1 MSSEKPRGP
10 LKRELRQLTS
20 VSSLGDLTQ
29 RQRTLLTFFAVLVA
43 IIGIY
48 TVLYNIGMRRLE
60 GDDYTLFRSFQTVV
74 ETMTTTGYGADS
86 PWRTPIMNVFVVS
99 MQLSGVVIGLVT
111 LRILIIPLFERAP
124 VVLDEQ
130 LTEKS
135 GHVVVCEYGRGRD
148 VLLDEFERIGI
159 EYVLVDSDKEEAI
172 NLSNRDYQVIDGDPT
187 DVETLERASVGE
199 ASLVV
204 SDAGDRNASVALT
217 ARRCNEDVRV
227 VCLTDTL
234 ERRDALERVGVDRVV
249 CPPALIGRR
258 LAEKAS
264 TDFDLS
270 TSSDVLGENTV
281 VREVVVRRDGLLHGL
296 TVDETPIT
304 GNSRLTVVAAWID
317 GELRIPPG
325 PSDRLTPNTVLVV
338 IGDAEAFET
347 IRGET
352 TDVQS
357 TGVHTDVIVAG
368 VGEAGMAAVERLPER
383 ADVTAVDVRDES
395 AVDVVGDAS
404 VPEVLERAG
413 VGTATSM
420 LVTIDNDDATLLA
433 TAVARSLA
441 DDIEILVRVTDAES
455 VPKAFGAGA
464 DYALSEQRTTAR
476 MLAADV
482 FDESVINPVGQIRI
496 VRTNAA
502 PFVGQS
508 LNSTDRNS
516 DRGWVALG
524 VERNGAFRTDDDV
537 EIEADD
543 SIVIA
548 GTDAAIQDFEQRTSS
563 AR

>member
-10 LKRELRQLTS
+10 LKRELSQLTS

-29 RQRTLLTFFAVLVA
+29 RQRTVLTFFAVLVA
-43 IIGIY
+43 IIGTY
-48 TVLYNIGMRRLE
+48 TVLYNVGMRRLE

-86 PWRTPIMNVFVVS
+86 PWRTPAMNVFVVS
-99 MQLSGVVIGLVT
+99 MQLSGVVIGFVT
-111 LRILIIPLFERAP
+111 LRILISPLFERAP

-135 GHVVVCEYGRGRD
+135 GHVIVCEYGRGRD

-187 DVETLERASVGE
+187 AVETLERASVGD

-204 SDAGDRNASVALT
+204 SDAGDRNANVALT
-217 ARRCNEDVRV
+217 ARQCNEDVRV
-227 VCLTDTL
+227 VCLTDTP
-234 ERRDALERVGVDRVV
+234 ERREALERAGVDRVV

-264 TDFDLS
+264 TDFDLQTS
-270 TSSDVLGENTV
+270 TDVLGENTV
-281 VREVVVRRDGLLHGL
+281 VREVVVRRDGPLHGMA
-296 TVDETPIT
+296 VGETPMT
-304 GNSRLTVVAAWID
+304 EDPRLTVVAAWVD
-317 GELRIPPG
+317 GELRIPPD
-325 PSDRLTPNTVLVV
+325 PDDRLTPNAVFVV
-338 IGDAEAFET
+338 VGDAESFET
-347 IRGET
+347 VRSGAAT
-352 TDVQS
+352 VRPAS
-357 TGVHTDVIVAG
+357 AHTDVIVAG
-368 VGEAGMAAVERLPER
+368 VGEAGAAAIERLPER
-383 ADVTAVDVRDES
+383 ADVTTADVRDGPT
-395 AVDVVGDAS
+395 VDVVGDAS
-404 VPEVLERAG
+404 TPAVLERAG

-420 LVTIDNDDATLLA
+420 LVAIDNDDAALLA

-441 DDIEILVRVTDAES
+441 DDIEILARVTDAES

-482 FDESVINPVGQIRI
+482 FGESVINPVGQIRI
-496 VRTNAA
+496 IRTHAT
-502 PFVGQS
+502 PFVGRTLDS
-508 LNSTDRNS
+508 AKGDS
-516 DRGWVALG
+516 DRGWVLIG
-524 VERNGAFRTDDDV
+524 IERNGRFRTDDTI
-537 EIEADD
+537 EIATDD
-543 SIVIA
+543 GVVIA
-548 GTDAAIQDFEQRTSS
+548 GTDAAIQDFEQQTSS